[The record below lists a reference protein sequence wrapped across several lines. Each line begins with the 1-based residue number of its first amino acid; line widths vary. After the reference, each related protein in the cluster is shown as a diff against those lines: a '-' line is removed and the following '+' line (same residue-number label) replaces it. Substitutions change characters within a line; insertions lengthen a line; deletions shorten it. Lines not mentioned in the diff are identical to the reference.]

1 LEGRCQQS
9 EDQDGQDISDALAA
23 ARHHAVSSIDP
34 SARHVGRR
42 PTCRAVSGRN
52 KTHAFRPFGQL
63 VQAGLFRATQGGG
76 EVARPIW
83 SMTACGSV
91 AGR

>member
-1 LEGRCQQS
+1 MG
-9 EDQDGQDISDALAA
+9 
-23 ARHHAVSSIDP
+23 
-34 SARHVGRR
+34 
-42 PTCRAVSGRN
+42 GRN

-83 SMTACGSV
+83 SMKACSSV